1 MRLVRRE
8 LSKALLWYFGV
19 LHDPPKRGRG
29 GLGAYRWPCEE
40 YGGGSSWKVKG
51 LGEVFILHNNNTTRI
66 QTVVHEES
74 CVVIGCMFLTDKHLL
89 YSSCGRRLFCTP

>member
-8 LSKALLWYFGV
+8 LSEALLWYFGV

-51 LGEVFILHNNNTTRI
+51 LGEVELLRCAEESPAATAVQQMFICQEHTPYNNT
-66 QTVVHEES
+66 
-74 CVVIGCMFLTDKHLL
+74 
-89 YSSCGRRLFCTP
+89 